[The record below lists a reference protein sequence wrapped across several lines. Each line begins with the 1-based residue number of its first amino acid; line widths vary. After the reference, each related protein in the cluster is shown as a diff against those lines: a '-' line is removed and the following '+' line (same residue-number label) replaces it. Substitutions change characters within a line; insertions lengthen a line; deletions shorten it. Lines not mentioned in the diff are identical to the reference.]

1 MSACMSRGCPGRVI
15 SSPAAGTMRRED
27 GEVPSGSLAP
37 TTARCRGRAC
47 PISDKII
54 DQIYAGFAALLREE
68 RGHLG
73 YSLATRFSEIDGQ
86 RVPVRHRRRQRQR
99 WIDGLAQLMQRET
112 ELPPPAGDLMAW
124 GTSIPRGKYR
134 GLCG

>member
-1 MSACMSRGCPGRVI
+1 MPGRGV
-15 SSPAAGTMRRED
+15 PGRGVRRPYK
-27 GEVPSGSLAP
+27 GVRVRL
-37 TTARCRGRAC
+37 RGRAC
-47 PISDKII
+47 PICAKILYP
-54 DQIYAGFAALLREE
+54 IYADLTALPREE

-73 YSLATRFSEIDGQ
+73 YALAARFSEIDGQ

-134 GLCG
+134 GRCGWGSG

>member
-1 MSACMSRGCPGRVI
+1 MAKWSSASTGTMSAPALRSRWW
-15 SSPAAGTMRRED
+15 RRWAWACWR
-27 GEVPSGSLAP
+27 GATGA
-37 TTARCRGRAC
+37 GRAC
-47 PISDKII
+47 PICAKILYP
-54 DQIYAGFAALLREE
+54 IYADLTALPREE

-73 YSLATRFSEIDGQ
+73 YALAARFSEIDGQ

-134 GLCG
+134 GRCG